1 MLEGCF
7 LIATFI
13 GVLNSEQKT
22 VYKYDCSETEKNII
36 FDKNNYKE
44 VKVIKFYIKDSKIV
58 YDVKG

>member
-1 MLEGCF
+1 MLEACF
-7 LIATFI
+7 LIASFI

-44 VKVIKFYIKDSKIV
+44 VKVIKSYIKDSKIV

>member
-44 VKVIKFYIKDSKIV
+44 VKVIKSYIKDSKIV

>member
-7 LIATFI
+7 LIASFI

-44 VKVIKFYIKDSKIV
+44 VKVIKSYIKDSKIV